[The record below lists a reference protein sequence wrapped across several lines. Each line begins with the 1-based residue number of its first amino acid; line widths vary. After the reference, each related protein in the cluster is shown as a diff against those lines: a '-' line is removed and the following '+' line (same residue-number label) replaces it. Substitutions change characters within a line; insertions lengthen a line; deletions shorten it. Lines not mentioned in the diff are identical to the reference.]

1 MSQVP
6 YSNLGSGHR
15 LQRCVYTRP
24 ESGTWN
30 NTQTNMEPSDDVD
43 SMDDIV
49 VLKLQIKWKTDATN

>member
-1 MSQVP
+1 VSQVP

-24 ESGTWN
+24 ESATRD
-30 NTQTNMEPSDDVD
+30 TQTNMEPSDDVD
-43 SMDDIV
+43 SMDAIV